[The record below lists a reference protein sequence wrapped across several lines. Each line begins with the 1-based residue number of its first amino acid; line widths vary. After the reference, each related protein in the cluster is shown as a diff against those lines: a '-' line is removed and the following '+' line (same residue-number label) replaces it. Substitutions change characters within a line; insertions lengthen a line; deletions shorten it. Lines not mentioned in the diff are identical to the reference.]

1 MNIVQ
6 GIINDNKKAMRNFRI
21 LLLLLAVLTVSASS
35 CRKDK
40 SEKPD
45 TPAQIE
51 AKSKII
57 GKWHI
62 EKVIFTRDDAP
73 NDPAVNTSF
82 DETQFLDFKS
92 DLTITFSYS
101 VKNGT
106 FTYTFD
112 ETAKTLITS
121 SPNDV
126 YTVLKLTETD
136 LILSKR
142 HNGEIKMVEEI
153 TLKKVVTTP

>member
-1 MNIVQ
+1 
-6 GIINDNKKAMRNFRI
+6 MRNLKF
-21 LLLLLAVLTVSASS
+21 LLLLFIALAFVGTS

-40 SEKPD
+40 PQKPD

-57 GKWHI
+57 GKWYI
-62 EKVIFTRDDAP
+62 KKVIFTRDAEPNAP
-73 NDPAVNTSF
+73 AENTSF
-82 DETQFLDFKS
+82 NETQFLDFKS

-126 YTVLKLTETD
+126 YTVITLTDTD
-136 LILSKR
+136 LVLSKR
-142 HNGEIKMVEEI
+142 HNGEIKMTEEI
-153 TLKKVVTTP
+153 TLKKEVKTAL